1 MNTLIN
7 LLLITLIIVYII
19 DISGA
24 IEDLVEPLL
33 GKIFKKTKV
42 KLKKPWSCSRCM
54 TFWLGLFYI
63 LIMSHFTLP
72 YIFYVCMLSM
82 LTPFFNNVLT
92 LLLEA
97 LIKLTDI

>member
-1 MNTLIN
+1 MILID
-7 LLLITLIIVYII
+7 LLLVTLIIVYII

-33 GKIFKKTKV
+33 GKIFHKSKV

-54 TFWLGLFYI
+54 TFWIGLLYL
-63 LIMSHFTLP
+63 LITWNITIP

-82 LTPFFNNVLT
+82 LTPFFNNVMA

-97 LIKLTDI
+97 LNKLTDI

>member
-1 MNTLIN
+1 MTILID
-7 LLLITLIIVYII
+7 LLLVTLIIVYII

-24 IEDLVEPLL
+24 IEDLAEPLL
-33 GKIFKKTKV
+33 AKLFHKSKV
-42 KLKKPWSCSRCM
+42 RLKKPWSCSKCM
-54 TFWLGLFYI
+54 TFWIGLIYL
-63 LIMSHFTLP
+63 LITMNFTIP

>member
-1 MNTLIN
+1 MTILID
-7 LLLITLIIVYII
+7 LLLVTLIIVYII

-33 GKIFKKTKV
+33 AKLFHKSKV
-42 KLKKPWSCSRCM
+42 RLKKPWSCSKCM
-54 TFWLGLFYI
+54 TFWIGLIYL
-63 LIMSHFTLP
+63 LITMSFTIP

>member
-1 MNTLIN
+1 MTILID
-7 LLLITLIIVYII
+7 LLLVTLIIVYII

-33 GKIFKKTKV
+33 AKLFHKSKV
-42 KLKKPWSCSRCM
+42 RLKKPWSCSKCM
-54 TFWLGLFYI
+54 TFWIGLIYL
-63 LIMSHFTLP
+63 LINMNFTIP

>member
-1 MNTLIN
+1 MTILID
-7 LLLITLIIVYII
+7 LLLVTLIIVYII

-33 GKIFKKTKV
+33 AKLFHKSKV
-42 KLKKPWSCSRCM
+42 RLKKPWSCSKCM
-54 TFWLGLFYI
+54 TFWIGLIYL
-63 LIMSHFTLP
+63 LITMNFTIP

>member
-1 MNTLIN
+1 MMD

-24 IEDLVEPLL
+24 IEDLVEPALA
-33 GKIFKKTKV
+33 KIFHKSKV
-42 KLKKPWSCSRCM
+42 RLKKPWSCSRCM
-54 TFWLGLFYI
+54 TFWLGLIYL
-63 LIMSHFTLP
+63 LITWNITIP

-82 LTPFFNNVLT
+82 LTPFFNNVLC

-97 LIKLTDI
+97 LNKLTDIM